1 MLVALMW
8 FLQLTGVDDELGEEE
23 PLGELDASKQK
34 YYYHRY
40 RDDIHT
46 GIITNHCVKLW

>member
-1 MLVALMW
+1 MAFLW

-34 YYYHRY
+34 HYYHRY
-40 RDDIHT
+40 RDDIYT
-46 GIITNHCVKLW
+46 GIITNHCVKL